1 MHKIERKTAP
11 NVFLPIFQKPTQAW
25 TIKIQPPKLEAC
37 RCKISLKE
45 PISVDAGFH

>member
-25 TIKIQPPKLEAC
+25 TIKIQHLN
-37 RCKISLKE
+37 LK
-45 PISVDAGFH
+45 PVDAGFH